1 MKEAMKKKLV
11 IFHPA
16 IAPYRIDFF
25 NSLNEC
31 FEASFYFEFLDVLE
45 QSFDQVRLR
54 ERLAFRPNYLG
65 KGFCGIKNLRLQV
78 FPILC
83 KTRPDI
89 VFCSEFNIM
98 GFLILLYKFLFHPKL
113 QIYTIC
119 DDSLDIVKS
128 EGGIKGFMR
137 ALFVRLYDGVIL
149 TNRAVIRW
157 YQEIYHNTSKLM
169 YFPIV
174 QEDVAFRDELDKSL
188 SISCRYYED
197 LKLKGKK
204 VVLFVGRLID
214 IKNLD
219 FLLNAF
225 SQILDEYPNA
235 ELLLVGEGDRRNVL
249 EDLAFCLGIKEKV
262 HFLGKKQGKDL
273 YAFYNLGQVFVLP
286 SYYER
291 FGAVVNEAL
300 LSGCYTLCSS
310 VAGAACLIAPG
321 NGACFDPKDQKDL
334 EEALRMALSR
344 VVPMREVVVKRNL
357 MADSYSTLMASLLE
371 QLDS

>member
-1 MKEAMKKKLV
+1 MKKKLV

-25 NSLNEC
+25 NSLNEH

-45 QSFDQVRLR
+45 QSFNQGKLK
-54 ERLAFRPNYLG
+54 ERLTFQPNYLG

-137 ALFVRLYDGVIL
+137 ALFVRLYDGVVL

-157 YQEIYHNTSKLM
+157 YQETYHNPSKFM

-235 ELLLVGEGDRRNVL
+235 ELLLVGEGDRRNAL

>member
-1 MKEAMKKKLV
+1 MKKKLV

-25 NSLNEC
+25 NSLNEH

-45 QSFDQVRLR
+45 QSFNQGKLR
-54 ERLAFRPNYLG
+54 ERLTFQPNYLG

-78 FPILC
+78 FSILC

-98 GFLILLYKFLFHPKL
+98 GFLILLYKFLLRPKL
-113 QIYTIC
+113 RIYTIC
-119 DDSLDIVKS
+119 DDSLEIVKL
-128 EGGIKGFMR
+128 EGGVKGIMR

-149 TNRAVIRW
+149 TNEAVIKW
-157 YQEIYHNTSKLM
+157 YQERYRNLSKFI

-174 QEDVAFRDELDKSL
+174 QEDVAFRNELERSL
-188 SISCRYYED
+188 PISCRYFDD
-197 LKLKGKK
+197 LRLREKK
-204 VVLFVGRLID
+204 VLLFVGRLID

-219 FLLNAF
+219 LLLNAF
-225 SQILDEYPNA
+225 ARVVNGYSETV
-235 ELLLVGEGDRRNVL
+235 LLLVGEGERRAAL
-249 EDLAFCLGIKEKV
+249 ESLALRLGIREKV
-262 HFLGKKQGKDL
+262 HFVGKKQGREL

-310 VAGAACLIAPG
+310 VAGAACLISPA
-321 NGACFDPKDQKDL
+321 NGACFDPKDQKGL
-334 EEALRMALSR
+334 EEALRKALSQ
-344 VVPMREVVVKRNL
+344 VEPMREVVVKRNL
-357 MADSYSTLMASLLE
+357 MTDSYSDLMAGLLE
-371 QLDS
+371 RLDS

>member
-1 MKEAMKKKLV
+1 MKKKLV

-25 NSLNEC
+25 NSLNEH

-45 QSFDQVRLR
+45 QSFNQGKLK
-54 ERLAFRPNYLG
+54 ERLTFQPNYLG

-157 YQEIYHNTSKLM
+157 YQETYHNTFKFI

-310 VAGAACLIAPG
+310 VAGAACLISSE
-321 NGACFDPKDQKDL
+321 NGACFDPKNQKDL
-334 EEALRMALSR
+334 EEALKKALSR
-344 VVPMREVVVKRNL
+344 VEPMCDVVVKKNL
-357 MADSYSTLMASLLE
+357 MVDSYSTLMANLLE

>member
-25 NSLNEC
+25 NSLNEH

-45 QSFDQVRLR
+45 QSFNQGKLK
-54 ERLAFRPNYLG
+54 ERLKFQPNYLG

-157 YQEIYHNTSKLM
+157 YQETYHNTSKFI

>member
-31 FEASFYFEFLDVLE
+31 FEASVYFEFLDVLE

-98 GFLILLYKFLFHPKL
+98 GFLILVYKYLFRRKL
-113 QIYTIC
+113 RIYTIC

-157 YQEIYHNTSKLM
+157 YQETYHNTSKFI

-249 EDLAFCLGIKEKV
+249 EDLAFCLGIKDKV

>member
-1 MKEAMKKKLV
+1 MKKKLV

-25 NSLNEC
+25 NSLNEH

-45 QSFDQVRLR
+45 QSFNQGKLK
-54 ERLAFRPNYLG
+54 ERLKFQPNYLG

-157 YQEIYHNTSKLM
+157 YQETYHNTSKFM

-262 HFLGKKQGKDL
+262 HFLGQ
-273 YAFYNLGQVFVLP
+273 
-286 SYYER
+286 
-291 FGAVVNEAL
+291 
-300 LSGCYTLCSS
+300 
-310 VAGAACLIAPG
+310 
-321 NGACFDPKDQKDL
+321 
-334 EEALRMALSR
+334 
-344 VVPMREVVVKRNL
+344 
-357 MADSYSTLMASLLE
+357 
-371 QLDS
+371 

>member
-1 MKEAMKKKLV
+1 MRKKLV

-25 NSLNEC
+25 NSLNGR
-31 FEASFYFEFLDVLE
+31 FEATFYFEFLDVLE
-45 QSFDQVRLR
+45 QSFNQGKLR
-54 ERLAFRPNYLG
+54 ERLTFRPNYLG

-78 FPILC
+78 LPILC
-83 KTRPDI
+83 QARPDI

-98 GFLILLYKFLFHPKL
+98 GLLILLYKFLFHPKL

-149 TNRAVIRW
+149 TNKAVIGW
-157 YQEIYHNTSKLM
+157 YQEAYHNTSKFI

-174 QEDVAFRDELDKSL
+174 QEDMAFRNELEKSL
-188 SISCRYYED
+188 PISCRYFDD
-197 LKLKGKK
+197 LRLRGKK
-204 VVLFVGRLID
+204 VLLFVGRLID

-225 SQILDEYPNA
+225 AQVVNGYP
-235 ELLLVGEGDRRNVL
+235 ETVLLLVGEGERRAAL
-249 EDLAFCLGIKEKV
+249 EDLASRLGIREKV
-262 HFLGKKQGKDL
+262 HFVGKKQGREL

-310 VAGAACLIAPG
+310 VAGAACLISSG
-321 NGACFDPKDQKDL
+321 NGVCFDPKDQKDL
-334 EEALRMALSR
+334 EEALKKALSQ
-344 VVPMREVVVKRNL
+344 VEPTREVVVKRNL
-357 MADSYSTLMASLLE
+357 MADSYSVLMAGLLE
-371 QLDS
+371 RLDSGRG

>member
-1 MKEAMKKKLV
+1 MKKKLV

-25 NSLNEC
+25 NSLNEH

-45 QSFDQVRLR
+45 QSFNQGKLK
-54 ERLAFRPNYLG
+54 ERLTFQPNYLG

-157 YQEIYHNTSKLM
+157 YQETYHNTFKFI

-310 VAGAACLIAPG
+310 VAGAACLISPE
-321 NGACFDPKDQKDL
+321 NGACFDPKNQKDL
-334 EEALRMALSR
+334 EEALKKALSR
-344 VVPMREVVVKRNL
+344 VEPTQDVVVKKKL
-357 MADSYSTLMASLLE
+357 MVDSYSTLMANLLE

>member
-98 GFLILLYKFLFHPKL
+98 GFLILVYKYLFRRKL
-113 QIYTIC
+113 RIYTIC
-119 DDSLDIVKS
+119 DDSLDIVKT
-128 EGGIKGFMR
+128 EGGVKGFMR

-149 TNRAVIRW
+149 TNKAVIGW
-157 YQEIYHNTSKLM
+157 YQETYHNMSKFI

-174 QEDVAFRDELDKSL
+174 QEDNAFRSKLENALPLSRRFLD
-188 SISCRYYED
+188 D
-197 LKLKGKK
+197 LGLRGKR
-204 VVLFVGRLID
+204 VILYVGRLID

-219 FLLNAF
+219 FLLDAF
-225 SQILDEYPNA
+225 SRVLGAYP
-235 ELLLVGEGDRRNVL
+235 ESGLLLVGEGDRRNAL
-249 EDLAFCLGIKEKV
+249 EEMASRLGIMGNV
-262 HFLGKKQGKDL
+262 LFIGKKQGDEL
-273 YAFYNLGQVFVLP
+273 SAFYNLGQVFVLP

-357 MADSYSTLMASLLE
+357 MADSYSTLMANLLK